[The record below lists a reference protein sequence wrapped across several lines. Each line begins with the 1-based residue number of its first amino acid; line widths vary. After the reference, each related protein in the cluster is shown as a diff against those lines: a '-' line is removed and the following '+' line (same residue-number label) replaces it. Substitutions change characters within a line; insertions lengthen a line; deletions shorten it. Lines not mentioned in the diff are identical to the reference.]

1 MSRFVSKVTTMLA
14 IRGVLAILFGIV
26 ALAWPGITLM
36 ALVTLFGAFA
46 LVDSIGALVAA
57 ITDAAS
63 PLPRGVLAL
72 DGVAG
77 IAAGVVTFFF
87 PAITSLALL
96 YIIAAWALITGSLLI
111 GAAAVGPRFAPA
123 WLMLLDG
130 AISVVFG
137 IALIASPGSGILAI
151 VWALGLYG
159 IASGVGLLV
168 GSFGLRQ
175 EASEL
180 KASPIGRL
188 VTGRPA

>member
-1 MSRFVSKVTTMLA
+1 MTRFLSNVTTMLA
-14 IRGVLAILFGIV
+14 VRGVLAVLFGIV
-26 ALAWPGITLM
+26 ALAWPGITLA
-36 ALVTLFGAFA
+36 ALVALFGAFA
-46 LVDSIGALVAA
+46 LIDGIGALASA

-96 YIIAAWALITGSLLI
+96 YIIAAWALISGSLLI
-111 GAAAVGPRFAPA
+111 GAAATGPRIAPA

-130 AISVVFG
+130 AVSVLFG

-151 VWALGLYG
+151 VWTLGLFG
-159 IASGVGLLV
+159 IVSGVGMV
-168 GSFGLRQ
+168 AGAIRLRHD
-175 EASEL
+175 ASAL
-180 KASPIGRL
+180 QASPLGRIFN
-188 VTGRPA
+188 GNPA